1 MALKSIHAD
10 LMKGKKLDGDMIMI
24 FGSEK
29 SSIS

>member
-10 LMKGKKLDGDMIMI
+10 LMKGKKLDGGMIMI
-24 FGSEK
+24 FGLEK